1 MDSNWRRRF
10 WRRATLWGLV
20 ILFGAWEASA
30 QVEHKRVLLLYDEDR
45 SLPGLAILDQ
55 SLRSSLHEEFGTGI
69 EFFTESMN
77 VSQFSDAR
85 HEEVLRDYYS
95 SKYRDRQPDL
105 VIGVMGPVLAFLLR
119 YGNDAFPGVP
129 IVFCG
134 ADAADLEGKRL
145 PSHVTGLLVK
155 RVFAPTVDV
164 LLTLQPDVRQIF
176 VVGGTSAFDRHL
188 LAQARDEFRAFDG
201 RVSFTFLTD
210 LPMDELLVQVSRLPA
225 HSAVAFV
232 TLFRDGAGR
241 AHVPHDV
248 VAQVS
253 AAANAPVYVFVD
265 QYLGRGSVGGHLY
278 SLERHGNSTAAVA
291 IRVLRG
297 EPAATIP
304 IRELLSTANMFDA
317 RQLVHW
323 RLDERRLPSGSAVLF
338 REASLWDRYRSY
350 VVLGALLLVA
360 QAALIAAL
368 LVHRARRRRAEV
380 ELRSSYERI
389 RHLGGRLLTAQDV
402 ERAHLAREL
411 HDDIAQQLGLL
422 QIELQS
428 LLTADED
435 ETRWD
440 ELAEASARATSIGRS
455 LHDLSHRLHP
465 AQLRLVGLT
474 AALEALRVEMSTTG
488 VSISFAHQH
497 VPVLSSDV
505 TVCLYRVA
513 QEALSNAIKHSHA
526 DRIAIR
532 LVGVQDRL
540 TMTIED
546 NGVGFNPRTAP
557 PGLGLIS
564 MTERVEQVGGTLQL
578 QSTPGQGSRIE
589 AMVVCSTDH
598 TAAEAVSSVA
608 RERTTIPVPHS

>member
-1 MDSNWRRRF
+1 MSPNWRRRP
-10 WRRATLWGLV
+10 WRRATLCGLV
-20 ILFGAWEASA
+20 ILFGVWEASA

-45 SLPGLAILDQ
+45 NLPGLAILDR
-55 SLRSSLHEEFGTGI
+55 SLRSRLQEELGIGI
-69 EFFTESMN
+69 EYFTESMN

-85 HEEVLRDYYS
+85 HQEVLRDYYS
-95 SKYRDRQPDL
+95 SKYRGRQPDL
-105 VIGVMGPVLAFLLR
+105 VIGVMGPALAFLVR

-134 ADAADLEGKRL
+134 ADAADLEGKVLL
-145 PSHVTGLLVK
+145 PHVTGLLVK

-164 LLTLQPDVRQIF
+164 LLTLQPDTRQVF

-201 RVSFTFLTD
+201 RVSFTYLTD
-210 LPMDELLVQVSRLPA
+210 LPMNELLVQVSRLPA

-232 TLFRDGAGR
+232 GLFRDGAGR

-248 VAQVS
+248 VS
-253 AAANAPVYVFVD
+253 RISDAANAPLYVFVD
-265 QYLGRGSVGGHLY
+265 QYLDRGPVGGHLY
-278 SLERHGNSTAAVA
+278 SLEQHGKSTADVAV
-291 IRVLRG
+291 RVLRG
-297 EPAATIP
+297 EPAAAIP
-304 IRELLSTANMFDA
+304 VRELSSTANMFDA
-317 RQLVHW
+317 RQLVRW
-323 RLDERRLPSGSAVLF
+323 RLDERRLPSDSVVRF
-338 REASLWDRYRSY
+338 RELGLWDRYRSY
-350 VVLGALLLVA
+350 VILGALLLIA

-368 LVHRARRRRAEV
+368 LIHRARRRRAEV

-389 RHLGGRLLTAQDV
+389 RNLGGRLLTAQEA

-428 LLTADED
+428 LLTTDED

-440 ELAEASARATSIGRS
+440 GLAEASARATSIGRS

-465 AQLRLVGLT
+465 AQLRLVGLS
-474 AALEALRVEMSTTG
+474 AALEALKLEMSTPG
-488 VSISFAHQH
+488 VSISFAHEQ
-497 VPVLSSDV
+497 VPDVLSSDV

-513 QEALSNAIKHSHA
+513 QEALSNAIKHSRA
-526 DRIAIR
+526 DRISIR
-532 LVGVQDRL
+532 LVGVRDRL
-540 TMTIED
+540 TVTIED

-564 MTERVEQVGGTLQL
+564 MTERVEQVGGTLRL

-589 AMVVCSTDH
+589 ATVVCSTDN
-598 TAAEAVSSVA
+598 TAAEAVSSVVQ
-608 RERTTIPVPHS
+608 ERPTLM